1 MDKKHILTL
10 LFALITLTA
19 LGQESKYFQDNDLTI
34 NGVYYYPEQWD
45 ESQWDRDFK
54 KIAEV
59 GFEFVHMG
67 EFAWAQLEP
76 KEGTYD
82 FKWLDKAVALADK
95 YHLRCILCT
104 STATPPVWLTRK
116 YPDILL
122 TNQDGT
128 RLDHGARQHASF
140 TSPLYRTLSMKMIAE
155 LGRHYGQDTRVMG
168 WQLDNEPAV
177 QFDYSP
183 VAETLFRQ
191 FLRKKYP
198 TINELNKAWGTSFWS
213 QTYSEFDEITLPK
226 TEMMFMNPHEIMDY
240 RRFAALQTVQF
251 LDQQTDMLRKYIS
264 DNQFVTT
271 NFIPNYDDG
280 TIGQCKKLDF
290 NSYTRYMVFGDRGG
304 VGLKGYRVGDPLR
317 IGFANDFFRPINGYY
332 GVMELQP
339 GQVNW
344 GEVNTQPLPK
354 SVRLW
359 CWNVFAG
366 GSDFLCT
373 YRFRQPL
380 AGMEQY
386 HNGIVG
392 PDGVTVSPGGEEF
405 IQYMSELKSLR
416 KEFKPKEQKPA
427 EYLARKAAILYN
439 YENAWNIDRQKQN
452 KYWNTADH
460 IAWYYGALKSFGAPV
475 DVISEKADFSKYP
488 FMIVPAY
495 ELVDDQLIQRW
506 KDYANAGGHLILTC
520 RTGHKDRYGRLF
532 EMKFGGK
539 MFDFIGGEM
548 EFYDLLQ
555 ATRPDKVRIGQKDY
569 EWFSWGEVFKA
580 YEGTEVW
587 ATYQGDFYTGK
598 PAVLHRAY
606 GKGTVTYVGVDTK
619 TGEAEKEVL
628 RKIYKLAN
636 VPVLDLPKGILVEYR
651 NGLGIAMNYS
661 DQDYV
666 FPLSPKA
673 QILIGENPMSPT
685 DVLVW
690 KEGGVQ

>member
-1 MDKKHILTL
+1 MNKYRILTL
-10 LFALITLTA
+10 LFVLVALNA
-19 LGQESKYFQDNDLTI
+19 LGQKATYFQDKDLTI
-34 NGVYYYPEQWD
+34 NGVYYYPEHWD

-54 KIAEV
+54 NIAEL
-59 GFEFVHMG
+59 GFEYVHMG

-76 KEGTYD
+76 KEGSYD
-82 FKWLDKAVALADK
+82 FKWLDKAIALADK
-95 YHLRCILCT
+95 YKLRCLLCT

-116 YPDILL
+116 YPEILL

-155 LGRHYGQDTRVMG
+155 LGRHYGQDKRVMG

-177 QFDYSP
+177 QFDYSAA
-183 VAETLFRQ
+183 AEIQFRQ
-191 FLRKKYP
+191 FLRTKYP
-198 TINELNKAWGTSFWS
+198 NINDLNKAWGTAFWS
-213 QTYSEFDEITLPK
+213 QTYSDFNEITLPE
-226 TEMMFMNPHEIMDY
+226 TSMMFMNPHEILDY

-251 LDQQTDMLRKYIS
+251 LDQQAEMLRKYIS
-264 DNQFVTT
+264 DKQFITT

-280 TIGQCKKLDF
+280 TIGECKKIDF
-290 NSYTRYMVFGDRGG
+290 NSYTRYMVFGDRSG
-304 VGLKGYRVGDPLR
+304 VGLKGYRIGDPLR
-317 IGFANDFFRPINGYY
+317 IGFANDFFRPIDGFY

-344 GEVNTQPLPK
+344 GEVNTQPLPGA
-354 SVRLW
+354 VRMW

-373 YRFRQPL
+373 YRYRQPL
-380 AGMEQY
+380 SGMEQY

-392 PDGVTVSPGGEEF
+392 TDGVTTTPGGEEF
-405 IQYMSELKSLR
+405 RKYMSEIKSLR
-416 KEFKPKEQKPA
+416 KDFMPKEQKPA
-427 EYLARKAAILYN
+427 SYLARQAAILYSF
-439 YENAWNIDRQKQN
+439 ENAWSIDRQKQN
-452 KYWNTADH
+452 KYWDTEAH

-475 DVISEKADFSKYP
+475 DVISEKKDFSKYP
-488 FMIVPAY
+488 FLIVPAY
-495 ELVDDQLIQRW
+495 QLVDDQLIQRW

-539 MFDFIGGEM
+539 MFDLIGGEM

-569 EWFSWGEVFKA
+569 EWFSWGEVFKP
-580 YEGTEVW
+580 YDGTEVW
-587 ATYQGDFYTGK
+587 ATYQGDYYTGK
-598 PAVLHRAY
+598 PAILHRAY
-606 GKGTVTYVGVDTK
+606 GKGSVTYVGVDTK
-619 TGEAEKEVL
+619 TGEVEKEVL
-628 RKIYKLAN
+628 RKVYKLAN
-636 VPVLDLPKGILVEYR
+636 VPVLDLPRGIMVEYR

-666 FPLSPKA
+666 FPIPAKA
-673 QILIGENPMSPT
+673 QVVIGENPMSTT

-690 KEGGVQ
+690 KEGGAL

>member
-1 MDKKHILTL
+1 MDKKCFLTL
-10 LFALITLTA
+10 LLTLTVFSTF
-19 LGQESKYFQDNDLTI
+19 GQESNYFQDKDLTI

-45 ESQWDRDFK
+45 ESQWDRDFQK
-54 KIAEV
+54 MAQV

-76 KEGTYD
+76 KEGSYD
-82 FKWLDKAVALADK
+82 FKWLDKAVTLADK

-104 STATPPVWLTRK
+104 STATPPIWLTRK

-128 RLDHGARQHASF
+128 KLDHGARQHASF

-155 LGRHYGQDTRVMG
+155 LGRHYGQDKRVMG

-177 QFDYSP
+177 QFDYSA
-183 VAETLFRQ
+183 VAESLFRK

-198 TINELNKAWGTSFWS
+198 TIGELNKAWGTSFWS
-213 QTYSEFDEITLPK
+213 QTYSNFDEISLPN
-226 TEMMFMNPHEIMDY
+226 TSMMFMNPHEIMDY
-240 RRFAALQTVQF
+240 RRFAAMQTVQF
-251 LDQQTDMLRKYIS
+251 LDQQSDLLRKYLS
-264 DNQFVTT
+264 DKQFVTT

-290 NSYTRYMVFGDRGG
+290 NSYTRYMVFGDRTG
-304 VGLKGYRVGDPLR
+304 VGLKGYRIGDPLR

-332 GVMELQP
+332 GVMELQQ

-344 GEVNTQPLPK
+344 GEVNTQPFPK
-354 SVRLW
+354 AVRLW

-380 AGMEQY
+380 SGMEQY
-386 HNGIVG
+386 HNGIIG
-392 PDGVTVSPGGEEF
+392 PDGVTVSSGGEEF
-405 IQYMSELKSLR
+405 IQYIRELKSLR
-416 KEFKPKEQKPA
+416 KEFQPKEQKPA
-427 EYLARKAAILYN
+427 EYLARRAAILYHH
-439 YENAWNIDRQKQN
+439 ENAWNIDRQKQN

-475 DVISEKADFSKYP
+475 DVISEKADFSNYP
-488 FMIVPAY
+488 FLIVPAY

-506 KDYANAGGHLILTC
+506 KDYANAGGHLLLTC

-532 EMKFGGK
+532 ETKFGGK
-539 MFDFIGGEM
+539 MFDLIGGEM

-555 ATRPDKVRIGQKDY
+555 ATRPDKVRIGQKEY
-569 EWFSWGEVFKA
+569 EWFTWGEVFKA

-619 TGEAEKEVL
+619 TGDVEKEVL
-628 RKIYKLAN
+628 RKVYKQAN

-666 FPLSPKA
+666 FPLSSKT
-673 QILIGENPMSPT
+673 QILIGENPMT
-685 DVLVW
+685 TANILIW
-690 KEGGVQ
+690 KEGSSL